1 MNMKKCAR
9 LAKVAIAGLTAM
21 SLAVLP
27 VPASAQMPV
36 FDSTNYAQN
45 LLQAARAL
53 EQINHQ
59 LSSLQNEAAML
70 ETMGRNLKTFDFPQ
84 LQQIS
89 AALQKIDGLMQEAQ
103 AIGFK
108 AGGVD
113 AAFSQMFP
121 GSLAKV
127 LTGDQRAAEAKTRF
141 DAAMASFRHSMD
153 VQAEVVSNIQ
163 SDSGVL
169 KDLASRSQSAVG
181 ALQAQQAANQL
192 LALSAKQQMQL
203 QDLMAAE
210 FRSQSIERAARA
222 QAQADG
228 RAATQRFLGTGKAYS
243 GTHE

>member
-1 MNMKKCAR
+1 MKKCAR

-21 SLAVLP
+21 SLVVLP

-36 FDSTNYAQN
+36 FDSINYAQN

-70 ETMGRNLKTFDFPQ
+70 EAMGRNLKTFDFPQ

-108 AGGVD
+108 ADGVD

-121 GSLAKV
+121 GSLSKV
-127 LTGDQRAAEAKTRF
+127 LTSDQRAAQAKTRF